1 MEFSQFVMRSP
12 LRTHP
17 HNYCVLFSNFIC
29 ISSSK
34 FHDKRWKNQTCCVK
48 YMKLNW
54 IIYGIIWRPMKGPDR
69 LYTWTHM
76 DGMHN
81 ILIAI
86 VIFDFIMSKTF
97 ACKLCVCV
105 CEQAFGSIFSVQLK
119 LVRAL
124 YACFRND
131 FMARTLLQIDVPI
144 KFWFFD
150 MPAWHAA
157 TYW

>member
-1 MEFSQFVMRSP
+1 MEFSQFVMRLP

-54 IIYGIIWRPMKGPDR
+54 IIYGIIGRPMKGPDR

-105 CEQAFGSIFSVQLK
+105 CVWTSIWLNFFGPIEIGPCFIRMFSK
-119 LVRAL
+119 RFHGAHTFTNW
-124 YACFRND
+124 CSN
-131 FMARTLLQIDVPI
+131 
-144 KFWFFD
+144 
-150 MPAWHAA
+150 
-157 TYW
+157 